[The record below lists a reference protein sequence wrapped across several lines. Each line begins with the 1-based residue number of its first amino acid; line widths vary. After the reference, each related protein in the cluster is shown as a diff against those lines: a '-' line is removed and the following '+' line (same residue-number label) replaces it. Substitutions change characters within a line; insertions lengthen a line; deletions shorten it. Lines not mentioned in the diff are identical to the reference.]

1 MNILANLKKSLA
13 LYGENF
19 VPVFFATL
27 ITAVLSGITFGL
39 LAGPVLGGLFVFV
52 NKIMEGEKPELKEI
66 FSRFDK
72 FLPTLVVILITGL
85 AWFIISIIG
94 AVPVIGMLFRLAAG
108 SLLALVSF
116 MAIAFVVDKNL
127 GPVDALKRSLQS
139 FLTEPLTVW
148 IYSLAIFIISSIGTL
163 FFIFPAVFTL
173 PFGIIGATLAY
184 RELSSREPAALNLQ
198 NLDPKTRRTVIL
210 SLAGLLLL
218 GLIFSVKGSFL
229 GSGQSRIQSSL
240 TGKMTGKILS
250 VVTGR
255 KVDINKDGNSF
266 SIGGVTFGTKIP
278 KDFPK
283 DVPVYA
289 NAEIISF
296 LGGAEGKE
304 YNANAMLSTEDPDVK
319 VVAFYEKDLQSKGWE
334 IETSYLG
341 EMAIITFKKAGGWNG
356 SVTVIPGEDETTIS
370 LSVKNSE

>member
-1 MNILANLKKSLA
+1 LNILANLKKGFA
-13 LYGENF
+13 LYGKNF
-19 VPVFFATL
+19 FPVFFATL
-27 ITAVLSGITFGL
+27 NTAVLSGITFGL

-52 NKIMEGEKPELKEI
+52 HKIMEGEKAELKEI

-94 AVPVIGMLFRLAAG
+94 AVPVIGKLFRLAAG

-116 MAIAFVVDKNL
+116 MAIAFVVDKGL
-127 GPVDALKRSLQS
+127 SPVDALKRSLQS

-148 IYSLAIFIISSIGTL
+148 IYSLAIFIISWMGTL
-163 FFIFPAVFTL
+163 FFIFPVVFTL

-184 RELSSREPAALNLQ
+184 RELSSREPAALNLK
-198 NLDPKTRRTVIL
+198 NLNKKTRWTVIL

-218 GLIFSVKGSFL
+218 GLIFSVGGSFL
-229 GSGQSRIQSSL
+229 GSGQSRTRSSL
-240 TGKMTGKILS
+240 TGKILS
-250 VVTGR
+250 TVTGR
-255 KVDINKDGNSF
+255 KVDIGKDGGSF

-289 NAEIISF
+289 NAEIVSF

-304 YNANAMLSTEDPDVK
+304 YNATALFSTQHPDVK
-319 VVAFYEKDLQSKGWE
+319 VVEFYEKNLQSKGWE

-370 LSVKNSE
+370 LSIKNSE

>member
-1 MNILANLKKSLA
+1 LNILANLKKGFA
-13 LYGENF
+13 LYGKNF
-19 VPVFFATL
+19 FPVFFATL

-52 NKIMEGEKPELKEI
+52 HKIMEGEKAELKEI

-94 AVPVIGMLFRLAAG
+94 AVPVIGKLFRLAAG

-116 MAIAFVVDKNL
+116 MAIAFVVDKGL
-127 GPVDALKRSLQS
+127 SPVDALKRSLQS

-148 IYSLAIFIISSIGTL
+148 IYSLAIFIISWMGTL
-163 FFIFPAVFTL
+163 FFIFPVVFTL
-173 PFGIIGATLAY
+173 PFGIIGGTLAY
-184 RELSSREPAALNLQ
+184 RELSSREPAALNLK
-198 NLDPKTRRTVIL
+198 NLNKKTRRTVIL

-218 GLIFSVKGSFL
+218 GLIFSVGGSFL
-229 GSGQSRIQSSL
+229 GSGQSRTRSSL
-240 TGKMTGKILS
+240 TGKILS
-250 VVTGR
+250 TVTGR
-255 KVDINKDGNSF
+255 KVDIGKDGGSF

-289 NAEIISF
+289 NAEIVSF

-304 YNANAMLSTEDPDVK
+304 YNATALFSTQHPDVK
-319 VVAFYEKDLQSKGWE
+319 VVEFYEKNLQSKGWE

-370 LSVKNSE
+370 LSIKNSE